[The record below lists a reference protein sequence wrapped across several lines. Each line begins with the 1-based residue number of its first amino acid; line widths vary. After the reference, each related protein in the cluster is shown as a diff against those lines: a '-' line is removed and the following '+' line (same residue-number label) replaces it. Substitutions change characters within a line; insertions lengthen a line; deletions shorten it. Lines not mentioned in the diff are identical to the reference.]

1 MAELTIFISHRSSD
15 SILAQR
21 LVELF
26 EKALKLPA
34 RQIRCTSVDGYRL
47 PVGADTD
54 EQLRREVFEARA
66 FIGLITPASMG
77 SSYVLFELGA
87 RWGAKKHLA
96 PVLARG
102 IDAASLG
109 GPLAGLNALRLD
121 QRNQVVQLVEDIAE
135 YLAAEL
141 EPAASFQGAID
152 HVVIDAGRTDST
164 DTGTSP
170 AASRPTRTTSRV
182 QRMESS
188 AGSTVMT
195 EAVAPLN
202 LEDVREMF
210 QKQLLQL
217 SFPSYETYDGFVIN
231 HAVDVGPSETKIS
244 ARSSIQGANRSDVPR
259 HVALLEAAL
268 KRRGADSL
276 YGAMQSLLPSGF
288 QLCRIDVR
296 LIFDHN
302 GRPTYLQSLDGE
314 VIGADNRRR
323 PLRRVLRDGD

>member
-15 SILAQR
+15 SMLAQR

-66 FIGLITPASMG
+66 FIGLITPASVR

-102 IDAASLG
+102 IDAPSLG

-121 QRNQVVQLVEDIAE
+121 QRNHVVQLVEDIAE
-135 YLAAEL
+135 YLTAGL

-152 HVVIDAGRTDST
+152 YVVTEASRMDGINTD
-164 DTGTSP
+164 TSP
-170 AASRPTRTTSRV
+170 AAPRTARTTSRV
-182 QRMESS
+182 QRVQSS
-188 AGSTVMT
+188 ADTT
-195 EAVAPLN
+195 EPVPPLN

-217 SFPSYETYDGFVIN
+217 KFPSYETYDGFVIN
-231 HAVDVGPSETKIS
+231 HAVDVGPTETKVS
-244 ARSSIQGANRSDVPR
+244 TRSTIQGANRSDVPR
-259 HVALLEAAL
+259 HVALLETAL

-314 VIGADNRRR
+314 VVGADNRLR